1 MTPTVMKTVQLVGPV
16 LHVRTVQLV
25 VGMTTVHARSAP
37 RAVILAV
44 LMPTIVPKTVKLV
57 SPVFLVT
64 HVTLVLKI
72 LRKG

>member
-1 MTPTVMKTVQLVGPV
+1 MKMVGPV

-25 VGMTTVHARSAP
+25 VGMTQVHARNAP
-37 RAVILAV
+37 RAVILAL

-64 HVTLVLKI
+64 YVTLVLKI